1 MKIILN
7 AKTLKRQHKKGRK
20 CNFIQNFTTTSVLK
34 LRHFDSIHLNLRRQC
49 IFMIF
54 SFFASFFSD
63 QLSGMQNSK
72 KR

>member
-1 MKIILN
+1 MKIILR
-7 AKTLKRQHKKGRK
+7 KTAKKGRK
-20 CNFIQNFTTTSVLK
+20 CNFVPNFTTTSVLK

-54 SFFASFFSD
+54 SFFASFLSY
-63 QLSGMQNSK
+63 QLPGMQNSK